1 MLYNIKLIPKLINLL
16 INLSSEL
23 AYMEPNYFIKVCL
36 ATNHDIHIHTEFE
49 CKNNL
54 QDDIT
59 GVEGGYKNQDLYV
72 VPNRRK

>member
-1 MLYNIKLIPKLINLL
+1 
-16 INLSSEL
+16 
-23 AYMEPNYFIKVCL
+23 MEPNYFIKVCL
-36 ATNHDIHIHTEFE
+36 ANHDIHIHTEFE